1 MKITD
6 MGEVFNNVTVMYP
19 RINRTYRF
27 DNMEMKTVPCDP
39 MDDGAA
45 YELQFTITKDEAI
58 EVMKHAKAIYD
69 AADKKDEKRD
79 WPKNMKY
86 TPLGEYEK
94 VVKAMKGDEDVFT
107 IKAKLKGAYG
117 TDKTRP
123 PLQRDASNKDLPAD
137 FLLTSNSKCNVWGV
151 MFAYNTGAVS
161 GVSFRLKGVQV
172 LELAEM
178 QASGNPFEETS
189 GYTNGA
195 SNDDP
200 FGLPPTQPAVKE
212 APKASADFDD
222 EIPF

>member
-6 MGEVFNNVTVMYP
+6 MGEVFNSVTVMYP

-27 DNMEMKTVPCDP
+27 DSTENKTMPCDP

-45 YELQFTITKDEAI
+45 YELSFLVGKEEAREI
-58 EVMKHAKAIYD
+58 HKRAMELFKA
-69 AADKKDEKRD
+69 AAANDPKGRKWPDKPTYMLYKEGAD
-79 WPKNMKY
+79 
-86 TPLGEYEK
+86 G
-94 VVKAMKGDEDVFT
+94 DVFT
-107 IKAKLKGAYG
+107 VKAKLKGAYG